1 MKEYIVDDMKNKMR
15 YHDLPGE
22 DTPILFIH
30 GLGCAGSFDYPE
42 VAAQTDLIN
51 HRRILIDLLG
61 SGFSD
66 KPDDHLYTVKEHVNY
81 LYNFVQE
88 LKLSKFIIYA
98 HSLGGPIALELA
110 NKCKDNI
117 ETIILSEANLD
128 KSLEGSFSYEF
139 GTYEEEDFVNGIF
152 DEVVSEY
159 SSKSSMWGA
168 TLSVCSSTAI
178 SRISKSAVVGAEPSW
193 REILYSLKCKG
204 TFIFGEKSLS
214 DDDKTELEKHLIN
227 IEIVKSAG
235 HSMAW
240 ENPKGLAEAIK
251 KGILY
256 ARGNIN
262 FKGRLCDEQD

>member
-1 MKEYIVDDMKNKMR
+1 MKEYIIDNESNKIR
-15 YHDLPGE
+15 YHDLQGK

-42 VAAQTDLIN
+42 VAAQTDLIE

-66 KPDDHLYTVKEHVNY
+66 KPDNYLYTVKDHLNY
-81 LYNFVQE
+81 LYKFVQD
-88 LKLSKFIIYA
+88 LKLNKFIIYA

-110 NKCKDNI
+110 CKCKENV

-128 KSLEGSFSYEF
+128 KSSQGSSSYEF
-139 GTYEEEDFVNGIF
+139 GTCNEDDFVNNIF
-152 DEVVSEY
+152 DEVVNENTIEN
-159 SSKSSMWGA
+159 SMWAA
-168 TLSVCSSTAI
+168 TLSVCSPTAI
-178 SRISKSAVVGAEPSW
+178 SRISKSAVDGGNPSW
-193 REILYSLKCKG
+193 REILYSLKCKR
-204 TFIFGEKSLS
+204 TFIFGENSLP
-214 DDDKTELEKHLIN
+214 DDDKIELEKQKIN

-256 ARGNIN
+256 AQG
-262 FKGRLCDEQD
+262 L

>member
-1 MKEYIVDDMKNKMR
+1 MKEYIVDNENNKIR
-15 YHDLPGE
+15 YHDFPGK

-42 VAAQTDLIN
+42 VAAQTDLIE

-66 KPDDHLYTVKEHVNY
+66 KPDNHLYSIREHADY
-81 LYNFVQE
+81 LYNFVQD
-88 LKLSKFIIYA
+88 LKLNKVIIFA

-110 NKCKDNI
+110 HKCREKV

-128 KSLEGSFSYEF
+128 KSSQGSCSYGF
-139 GTYEEEDFVNGIF
+139 GTCDEEDFVSGVF
-152 DEVVSEY
+152 DETVNSNSIEN
-159 SSKSSMWGA
+159 SMWSA
-168 TLSVCSSTAI
+168 TLSVCSSIAI
-178 SRISKSAVVGAEPSW
+178 SRISKSAVAGGDPSW
-193 REILYSLKCKG
+193 RDILYSLQCKR
-204 TFIFGEKSLS
+204 TFIFGEKSLP
-214 DDDKTELEKHLIN
+214 DDDKIELEKQRIN

-256 ARGNIN
+256 ARE
-262 FKGRLCDEQD
+262 L

>member
-1 MKEYIVDDMKNKMR
+1 MKEYIVDNTNNKMR
-15 YHDLPGE
+15 YHDLPGK

-66 KPDDHLYTVKEHVNY
+66 KPDNYLYTVKEHANY
-81 LYNFVQE
+81 LYNFVQD
-88 LKLSKFIIYA
+88 LKLYKFIIFA
-98 HSLGGPIALELA
+98 HSLGGAVALELA
-110 NKCKDNI
+110 NKCKENM

-128 KSLEGSFSYEF
+128 KSSPGSSSYEF
-139 GTYEEEDFVNGIF
+139 GTCQEEDFINGIF
-152 DEVVSEY
+152 DEVVNENTIEN
-159 SSKSSMWGA
+159 SMWAA

-178 SRISKSAVVGAEPSW
+178 SRISKSAVAGSEPSW
-193 REILYSLKCKG
+193 REILYSLQCKK
-204 TFIFGEKSLS
+204 TFIFGEKSLP
-214 DDDKTELEKHLIN
+214 DDNQIELERHMIN

-256 ARGNIN
+256 ARG
-262 FKGRLCDEQD
+262 L

>member
-1 MKEYIVDDMKNKMR
+1 MKEYIVDNEKNKIR

-42 VAAQTDLIN
+42 VAAQKDLIE

-66 KPDDHLYTVKEHVNY
+66 KPDNHLYTIKDHVSY
-81 LYNFVQE
+81 LYNFIKD
-88 LKLSKFIIYA
+88 LKVNKFIIFA

-110 NKCKDNI
+110 AKCKDNV

-128 KSLEGSFSYEF
+128 KSIPESLSYEF
-139 GTYEEEDFVNGIF
+139 GDCEEDDFINSRF
-152 DEVVSEY
+152 DEVINENTINN
-159 SSKSSMWGA
+159 SMWAA

-178 SRISKSAVVGAEPSW
+178 SRISKSAVAGSNPSW
-193 REILYSLKCKG
+193 RNILYSLPCKR
-204 TFIFGEKSLS
+204 TFIFGERSLQ
-214 DDDKTELEKHLIN
+214 DDDKVQLESQMIN
-227 IEIVKSAG
+227 VEIVKSAG

-251 KGILY
+251 RGILY
-256 ARGNIN
+256 
-262 FKGRLCDEQD
+262 GRKL

>member
-1 MKEYIVDDMKNKMR
+1 MKEYIVDSRNNKMR
-15 YHDLPGE
+15 YHDLPGK

-30 GLGCAGSFDYPE
+30 GLGCAGSFDYSE
-42 VAAQTDLIN
+42 VAAQADLIE

-66 KPDDHLYTVKEHVNY
+66 KPDNYLYTVKEHANY
-81 LYNFVQE
+81 LYNFVQD
-88 LKLSKFIIYA
+88 LRLNKFIIFA

-110 NKCKDNI
+110 DKCRENI

-128 KSLEGSFSYEF
+128 KSSEGSSSYEF
-139 GTYEEEDFVNGIF
+139 GTCNEEDFINSMF
-152 DEVVSEY
+152 DEVVNENSIEN
-159 SSKSSMWGA
+159 SMWAA

-178 SRISKSAVVGAEPSW
+178 SRISKSAVAGGDPSW
-193 REILYSLKCKG
+193 RDILYSLQCKR
-204 TFIFGEKSLS
+204 TFIFGEKSLP
-214 DDDKTELEKHLIN
+214 DDDKIQLERQMIN

-256 ARGNIN
+256 ARE
-262 FKGRLCDEQD
+262 L

>member
-1 MKEYIVDDMKNKMR
+1 MKEYIVDNENNKMR
-15 YHDLPGE
+15 YHDLPGK

-42 VAAQTDLIN
+42 VAAQTDLIE

-66 KPDDHLYTVKEHVNY
+66 KPDDYLYTIKEHANY
-81 LYNFVQE
+81 LYNFVQH
-88 LKLSKFIIYA
+88 LKLDKFIIFA

-110 NKCKDNI
+110 DKCRENV

-128 KSLEGSFSYEF
+128 KSYEGSFSYKF
-139 GTYEEEDFVNGIF
+139 GICEEEDFVNSVFNETVYENSI
-152 DEVVSEY
+152 EN
-159 SSKSSMWGA
+159 SMWAA

-178 SRISKSAVVGAEPSW
+178 SRISKSAVAGADTSW
-193 REILYSLKCKG
+193 REILYSLQCKK
-204 TFIFGEKSLS
+204 TFIFGENSLP
-214 DDDKTELEKHLIN
+214 DNDKNELERQGIN

-251 KGILY
+251 KGISY
-256 ARGNIN
+256 AR
-262 FKGRLCDEQD
+262 

>member
-1 MKEYIVDDMKNKMR
+1 MKEYIVDSRNNKMR
-15 YHDLPGE
+15 YHDLPGK

-42 VAAQTDLIN
+42 VAAQADLIE
-51 HRRILIDLLG
+51 HRRILIDLIG

-66 KPDDHLYTVKEHVNY
+66 KPDNYLYTVKEHANY
-81 LYNFVQE
+81 LYNFVQD
-88 LKLSKFIIYA
+88 LGLNKFIIFA

-110 NKCKDNI
+110 DKCRDNI

-128 KSLEGSFSYEF
+128 KSSEGSSSYEF
-139 GTYEEEDFVNGIF
+139 GTCNEEDFINSMF
-152 DEVVSEY
+152 DEVVNENSIEN
-159 SSKSSMWGA
+159 SMWSA

-178 SRISKSAVVGAEPSW
+178 SRISKSAVAGGDPSW
-193 REILYSLKCKG
+193 REILYSLQCKR
-204 TFIFGEKSLS
+204 TFIFGEKSLP
-214 DDDKTELEKHLIN
+214 DDDKIQLERQMIN

-251 KGILY
+251 KDIFY
-256 ARGNIN
+256 ARE
-262 FKGRLCDEQD
+262 L

>member
-1 MKEYIVDDMKNKMR
+1 MKEYIVDNLNNKMR
-15 YHDLPGE
+15 YHDLPGK

-66 KPDDHLYTVKEHVNY
+66 KPDNYLYTVKEHANY
-81 LYNFVQE
+81 LYNFVQD
-88 LKLSKFIIYA
+88 LKLDKFIIFA
-98 HSLGGPIALELA
+98 HSLGGAVALELA
-110 NKCKDNI
+110 NKCRENI

-128 KSLEGSFSYEF
+128 KSSQGSSSYEF
-139 GTYEEEDFVNGIF
+139 GTYQEEDFVNGIF
-152 DEVVSEY
+152 DEIVNENSSEN
-159 SSKSSMWGA
+159 SMWTA

-178 SRISKSAVVGAEPSW
+178 NRISKSAVAGSEPSW
-193 REILYSLKCKG
+193 REILYLLQCKR
-204 TFIFGEKSLS
+204 TFIFGKKSLP
-214 DDDKTELEKHLIN
+214 DDDKIELERHMIN

-251 KGILY
+251 KGIIY
-256 ARGNIN
+256 ARG
-262 FKGRLCDEQD
+262 L

>member
-1 MKEYIVDDMKNKMR
+1 MKEYIVDNENNKMR
-15 YHDLPGE
+15 YHDLPGK

-66 KPDDHLYTVKEHVNY
+66 KPDNYLYTVKEHANY
-81 LYNFVQE
+81 LYNFVQD
-88 LKLSKFIIYA
+88 LKLDKFIIFA
-98 HSLGGPIALELA
+98 HSLGGAVALELA
-110 NKCKDNI
+110 NKCRGNM

-128 KSLEGSFSYEF
+128 KSGQGSSSYEF
-139 GTYEEEDFVNGIF
+139 GTYQEEDFVNGIF
-152 DEVVSEY
+152 DEVVNEN
-159 SSKSSMWGA
+159 SSVNSMWA
-168 TLSVCSSTAI
+168 STLSVCSSTAI
-178 SRISKSAVVGAEPSW
+178 SRISKSAVAGAEPSW
-193 REILYSLKCKG
+193 REILYSLKCKK
-204 TFIFGEKSLS
+204 TFIFGEKSLP
-214 DDDKTELEKHLIN
+214 DDDQIELERHMIN
-227 IEIVKSAG
+227 VEIVKSAG

-256 ARGNIN
+256 A
-262 FKGRLCDEQD
+262 

>member
-1 MKEYIVDDMKNKMR
+1 MKEYIVDSRNNKMR
-15 YHDLPGE
+15 YHDLPGK

-42 VAAQTDLIN
+42 VAAQADLIE
-51 HRRILIDLLG
+51 HRRILIDLIG

-66 KPDDHLYTVKEHVNY
+66 KPDNYLYTVKEHANY
-81 LYNFVQE
+81 LYNFVQD
-88 LKLSKFIIYA
+88 LGLNKFIIFA

-110 NKCKDNI
+110 DKCRDNI

-128 KSLEGSFSYEF
+128 KSSEGASSYEF
-139 GTYEEEDFVNGIF
+139 GTCNEEDFINSMF
-152 DEVVSEY
+152 DEVVNENSIEN
-159 SSKSSMWGA
+159 SMWSA

-178 SRISKSAVVGAEPSW
+178 SRISKSAVAGGDPSW
-193 REILYSLKCKG
+193 REILYSLQCKR
-204 TFIFGEKSLS
+204 TFIFGEKSLP
-214 DDDKTELEKHLIN
+214 DDDKIQLERQMIN

-251 KGILY
+251 KDIFY
-256 ARGNIN
+256 ARE
-262 FKGRLCDEQD
+262 L

>member
-1 MKEYIVDDMKNKMR
+1 MKEYIVDNANNKMR
-15 YHDLPGE
+15 YHDLPGK

-42 VAAQTDLIN
+42 VAAQTDLIE

-66 KPDDHLYTVKEHVNY
+66 RPDNYLYTFKEHANY
-81 LYNFVQE
+81 LYNFVQG
-88 LKLSKFIIYA
+88 LKLNKFIIFA

-110 NKCKDNI
+110 GKCRENI

-128 KSLEGSFSYEF
+128 KSSQGSSSYEF
-139 GTYEEEDFVNGIF
+139 GTCQEEDFINCVF
-152 DEVVSEY
+152 DEAVNENTIGN
-159 SSKSSMWGA
+159 SMWAA

-178 SRISKSAVVGAEPSW
+178 SRISKSAVAGGDPSW
-193 REILYSLKCKG
+193 REILYSLQCKR
-204 TFIFGEKSLS
+204 TFIFGEKSLP
-214 DDDKTELEKHLIN
+214 DDDKIELERRMIN

-251 KGILY
+251 RGILY
-256 ARGNIN
+256 ARE
-262 FKGRLCDEQD
+262 L

>member
-1 MKEYIVDDMKNKMR
+1 MKEYIVDNEGNKMR

-22 DTPILFIH
+22 DTSILFIH

-42 VAAQTDLIN
+42 VASQIDLIE

-66 KPDDHLYTVKEHVNY
+66 KPDNYLYTVKEHANY
-81 LYNFVQE
+81 LYNFVQD
-88 LKLSKFIIYA
+88 LKLNKFIIFA

-110 NKCKDNI
+110 DRCRENI

-128 KSLEGSFSYEF
+128 KSSQGSSSYEF
-139 GTYEEEDFVNGIF
+139 GTCQEHDFINGIF
-152 DEVVSEY
+152 DEVVNENTIEN
-159 SSKSSMWGA
+159 SMWAA

-178 SRISKSAVVGAEPSW
+178 SRISKSAVTGGNPSW
-193 REILYSLKCKG
+193 REILYSLNCKR
-204 TFIFGEKSLS
+204 TFIFGENSLP
-214 DDDKTELEKHLIN
+214 DDDEIELRKRMIN
-227 IEIVKSAG
+227 IEVVKSAG
-235 HSMAW
+235 HSIAW

-256 ARGNIN
+256 ARG
-262 FKGRLCDEQD
+262 L

>member
-1 MKEYIVDDMKNKMR
+1 MKEYFVCNKNSKMR

-66 KPDDHLYTVKEHVNY
+66 KPDNYSYTIKDHANY
-81 LYNFVQE
+81 LYDFVQE

-98 HSLGGPIALELA
+98 HSLGGAVALELA

-128 KSLEGSFSYEF
+128 KSSPGLLTYKF
-139 GTYEEEDFVNGIF
+139 GTYEEEYFINGIF
-152 DEVVSEY
+152 DEIVKEY
-159 SSKSSMWGA
+159 SNVNSMWA
-168 TLSVCSSTAI
+168 STLSVWSPIAS
-178 SRISKSAVVGAEPSW
+178 SRISKSAVAGAEPSW
-193 REILYSLKCKG
+193 REILYSLKCKR
-204 TFIFGEKSLS
+204 TFIFGEKSLP
-214 DDDKTELEKHLIN
+214 DNDQIELKRHMIN
-227 IEIVKSAG
+227 IEIVESSG

-240 ENPKGLAEAIK
+240 QNPRGLAEAIK
-251 KGILY
+251 RGISY
-256 ARGNIN
+256 ARE
-262 FKGRLCDEQD
+262 L